1 MSVLALVEN
10 WLTNRLR
17 GKLRLLLKL
26 LDFYTSQ
33 SPNTDPN
40 MQQIGYNKKQYIIQK
55 IINMIKLRTNFLR
68 DSDHKNIGL
77 ARTYRGPNCVYIG
90 PGLRV

>member
-1 MSVLALVEN
+1 VSVLALIEN
-10 WLTNRLR
+10 WLINRLR

-33 SPNTDPN
+33 SPNTVPN

-55 IINMIKLRTNFLR
+55 IINTIKLRTSF
-68 DSDHKNIGL
+68 
-77 ARTYRGPNCVYIG
+77 
-90 PGLRV
+90 